1 MEKKHLFKKGNEE
14 TSTSIAIPKKKKKVW
29 VIVLI
34 IIVVVVAVIGTAVKN
49 MTSQIETASNAVEI
63 EPVEKRDLSDSVSLK
78 GTIAGT
84 SKTNVMSL
92 AAAEITAVNVQVGD
106 IVNAGDPLVSLDR
119 DDIEKQ
125 IAELKTNINNADALA
140 KNDTSQKQES
150 LEQAKE
156 DKSTTLAK
164 ASGSVSRA
172 QENYNELVKKKEDC
186 QTKLDNKN
194 KEVNNADSQ
203 KTDATKAMDDALSSL
218 NDAQNALNQYVSEH
232 PETAQTPDEQ
242 SQALQQKVT
251 ELTADY
257 NKKQSDYND
266 IATKYANLKAEAD
279 ALSSELDG
287 YTQSI
292 KTAKESVDDAEVS
305 YSDAQTSTNRSV
317 EAAQNT
323 LDMQKYQTSSTSD
336 LKDQLE
342 QLEKQLAD
350 CTLSAPISGV
360 VTAVNVSVGDK
371 NTAGATMITI
381 EDTSSLKVI
390 VNVDEAD
397 ILKLEEGMPA
407 TVTTDATG
415 EEEIN
420 GTVTRVV
427 RVKNQST
434 NTNSTDTNT
443 STGYSAEIT
452 IDNTELLVGMS
463 AKAKIIIKDRGT
475 QLAVP
480 YDLIQYDDNGAAYVL
495 VAQQNEDGTATAV
508 RKNINVGEEVDYYT
522 EVTGGDLKEGDMLIY
537 DYTGS
542 VAEGQIF
549 SPDQTY
555 SNQQFDTDSAMS
567 TEAE

>member
-14 TSTSIAIPKKKKKVW
+14 TSTSIAVPKKKRKVW
-29 VIVLI
+29 IIVLI

-119 DDIEKQ
+119 EDIEKQ
-125 IAELKTNINNADALA
+125 IAELQKNISNADALA
-140 KNDTSQKQES
+140 ANETKQKQES
-150 LEQAKE
+150 LEQAKQ
-156 DKSTTLAK
+156 DQSTTLAK
-164 ASGSVSRA
+164 ASDSVTRA
-172 QENYNELVKKKEDC
+172 QESYNELVKKKEEC

-194 KEVNNADSQ
+194 KEMNETDS
-203 KTDATKAMDDALSSL
+203 KKGDANKAMDDVYTSL
-218 NDAQNALNQYVSEH
+218 VAAQNDLNQYISEH
-232 PETAQTPDEQ
+232 PEVAQTPDEQ
-242 SQALQQKVT
+242 SQTLQQKVT
-251 ELTADY
+251 DLTADY
-257 NKKQSDYND
+257 TEKQSAYNE
-266 IATKYANLKAEAD
+266 IAAKFANLKAESE
-279 ALSSELDG
+279 ALTSELDG
-287 YTQSI
+287 YTQSL
-292 KTAKESVDDAEVS
+292 KTAKQGVEDAQTS
-305 YSDAQTSTNRSV
+305 YSDAQTSTDRSI
-317 EAAQNT
+317 ESAQDT
-323 LDMQKYQTSSTSD
+323 VDMQKYQTSSTSD
-336 LKDQLE
+336 MKDQLE

>member
-1 MEKKHLFKKGNEE
+1 
-14 TSTSIAIPKKKKKVW
+14 
-29 VIVLI
+29 
-34 IIVVVVAVIGTAVKN
+34 
-49 MTSQIETASNAVEI
+49 
-63 EPVEKRDLSDSVSLK
+63 
-78 GTIAGT
+78 
-84 SKTNVMSL
+84 
-92 AAAEITAVNVQVGD
+92 
-106 IVNAGDPLVSLDR
+106 
-119 DDIEKQ
+119 
-125 IAELKTNINNADALA
+125 
-140 KNDTSQKQES
+140 
-150 LEQAKE
+150 
-156 DKSTTLAK
+156 
-164 ASGSVSRA
+164 
-172 QENYNELVKKKEDC
+172 
-186 QTKLDNKN
+186 
-194 KEVNNADSQ
+194 
-203 KTDATKAMDDALSSL
+203 
-218 NDAQNALNQYVSEH
+218 
-232 PETAQTPDEQ
+232 
-242 SQALQQKVT
+242 
-251 ELTADY
+251 
-257 NKKQSDYND
+257 
-266 IATKYANLKAEAD
+266 
-279 ALSSELDG
+279 
-287 YTQSI
+287 
-292 KTAKESVDDAEVS
+292 
-305 YSDAQTSTNRSV
+305 
-317 EAAQNT
+317 
-323 LDMQKYQTSSTSD
+323 
-336 LKDQLE
+336 
-342 QLEKQLAD
+342 
-350 CTLSAPISGV
+350 
-360 VTAVNVSVGDK
+360 
-371 NTAGATMITI
+371 
-381 EDTSSLKVI
+381 
-390 VNVDEAD
+390 
-397 ILKLEEGMPA
+397 MPA